1 MGLNFER
8 TISVKRLVLVN
19 TEKHIMPVIFMGD
32 KPYEKNINYS
42 FFRFCINRVLTGCG
56 NGDTQKQQTTPKQG
70 EKKVPEQKPV
80 EKKWSI
86 TITDT
91 NHNTN
96 KLVIKNKNTN
106 EKLVNAIKDDF
117 KFNNVNNSKYSIGEV
132 SIRSD
137 EPDTIYLAPMYPHL
151 TKWNDVLIDNLTFNT
166 KQALKKMGKNH
177 VIVLVVDN

>member
-32 KPYEKNINYS
+32 KPYEKNINYY
-42 FFRFCINRVLTGCG
+42 RLWEW
-56 NGDTQKQQTTPKQG
+56 DTQKQQTTPKQG

-117 KFNNVNNSKYSIGEV
+117 KLNNVNNSKYSIGEV